1 VRGEGERGAKPARPS
16 CLLARFS
23 PSPLTLCT
31 ALALLCTPA
40 LAAQAPIIDHVQI
53 ERRSVFEPD
62 ELGFWPLRI
71 VNKLHITTRPYVVR
85 RELLFR
91 SGEPY
96 DSARVE
102 ESERNLRRLGVFRL
116 ADVDSFTTD
125 SGLVVRVVTRDGWS
139 TRPDFRFRSTG
150 GDVAYTVAMIEDNL
164 LGTATQASLLY
175 QKNPDRSTTTLGF
188 RQPRLINNTIG
199 LNAQV
204 QDRSDGELAAA
215 WFGKPFFSIADQRSW
230 SLEADTRTERVLR
243 FREGIVQATDTVQ
256 RRYVLGRVEGA
267 RALRASP
274 LGYLRV
280 GVTAQVRRDDFVPQA
295 RFDQT
300 GFADRS
306 VTGAVGAWI
315 EARTARFEKV
325 RGYNALSRDEDFD
338 LSTVLRA
345 GVWVA
350 PTALGY
356 ERSGIGPELSAR
368 TGLRFGPGFATA
380 GVSANGLFTSTGL
393 DSGSVAMSATVGWLP
408 SVRHL
413 AVVHASVGAIQ
424 APRPGSEFD
433 IGLGIGPRAFRQ
445 HAFTGDRAFF
455 LTAEYRYGLA
465 ADWLKSMD
473 LGIATFADYGGAWY
487 HQQAVRTGGNVGVGL
502 RIGASR
508 APDIEANRLDL
519 AWRFANDAEPAG
531 WVFVVAKGFAF
542 GSSLRGR

>member
-1 VRGEGERGAKPARPS
+1 MQV
-16 CLLARFS
+16 
-23 PSPLTLCT
+23 
-31 ALALLCTPA
+31 
-40 LAAQAPIIDHVQI
+40 
-53 ERRSVFEPD
+53 ERRSVFDPD

-85 RELLFR
+85 RELLFAK
-91 SGEPY
+91 GERY

-102 ESERNLRRLGVFRL
+102 ETERNLRRLGVFRL
-116 ADVDSFTTD
+116 ADIDSFTTD
-125 SGLVVRVVTRDGWS
+125 SGLVMRVVTRDGWS

-150 GDVAYTVAMIEDNL
+150 GAVAYTVAMIEDNL
-164 LGTATQASLLY
+164 LGTATQASVLY

-199 LNAQV
+199 LVAQV
-204 QDRSDGELAAA
+204 QDRSDGELASA
-215 WFGKPFFSIADQRSW
+215 WFGKPFFSLADRESW
-230 SLEADTRTERVLR
+230 SLEVDTRTERVLR
-243 FREGIVQATDTVQ
+243 FRNGIEQATDTVQ
-256 RRYVLGRVEGA
+256 RRYVLGRFEVA
-267 RALRASP
+267 QALRASP

-280 GVTAQVRRDDFVPQA
+280 GVSAQLRRDDFVSQA
-295 RFDQT
+295 QFDQV

-306 VTGAVGAWI
+306 VTAAVGAWV
-315 EARTARFEKV
+315 ESRAARFEKV
-325 RGYNALSRDEDFD
+325 RGYNALSRDEDLD

-345 GVWVA
+345 TLWMA
-350 PTALGY
+350 PGALGY
-356 ERSGIGPELSAR
+356 ERGGIGPELLAR

-393 DSGSVAMSATVGWLP
+393 DSGSVSLSGTVGWLP

-413 AVVHASVGAIQ
+413 AVVHGSVGAIRG
-424 APRPGSEFD
+424 PRPGSEFD
-433 IGLGIGPRAFRQ
+433 IGLGVGPRAFRQ

-473 LGIATFADYGGAWY
+473 VGVATFADYGGSWY
-487 HQQAVRTGGNVGVGL
+487 DQQPVRTGGNVGVGL

-519 AWRFANDAEPAG
+519 AWRFANDREPAG

-542 GSSLRGR
+542 GSTLRGR